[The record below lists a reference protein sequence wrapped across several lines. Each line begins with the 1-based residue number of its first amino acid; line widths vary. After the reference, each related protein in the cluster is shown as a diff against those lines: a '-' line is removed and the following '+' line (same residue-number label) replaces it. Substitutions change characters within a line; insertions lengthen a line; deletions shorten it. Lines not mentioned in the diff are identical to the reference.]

1 MWGFGGSYDFK
12 EITLDANGPLNASG
26 TLLGRLPVVY
36 RDQDL
41 FGPAPHLSGAVA
53 DMEAR

>member
-1 MWGFGGSYDFK
+1 MWGFGGYYDFK